1 MGLTLV
7 LCHAPKVLD
16 TKTLGKAD
24 EKMSAKIMYIETC
37 EYHNREE
44 GGNTI
49 WVGSLPKVGKHL
61 TGVNGFYDNGKNLLT
76 YSEVIGISPDYGA
89 DRDALCY
96 GVSSV
101 HPTIPASR
109 VVANTKFP
117 TIEYWEFEELQKKHY
132 PTGVHCAVFA
142 ERYPETKI
150 IQERGYEDIQ
160 AFILPENKKLNFA
173 FLNDYVRLADLNNE
187 KINKK
192 CSHHWRLRQS
202 LHKIDGVLA
211 DRLDFVLQYSPE
223 DFWAVFP
230 ELEDTLVGD
239 AVRKGVFTVR
249 NL

>member
-7 LCHAPKVLD
+7 LCHAPKVLE
-16 TKTLGKAD
+16 TKTLGKVD

-49 WVGSLPKVGKHL
+49 WLGSLPKVGKHL

-76 YSEVIGISPDYGA
+76 YSEVIDIRPDYGA

-96 GVSSV
+96 GAGGV

-109 VVANTKFP
+109 VVCNKKFP

-150 IQERGYEDIQ
+150 IQERGYEDTQ
-160 AFILPENKKLNFA
+160 GFILPEGKRLNFS
-173 FLNDYVRLADLNNE
+173 FLDAYVRLADVNNE
-187 KINKK
+187 KINRK
-192 CSHHWRLRQS
+192 CSHIWRLRQS
-202 LHKIDGVLA
+202 LHKIDGMLA
-211 DRLDFVLQYSPE
+211 DRLEFVLQYLPE
-223 DFWAVFP
+223 DFWGVFP

>member
-1 MGLTLV
+1 
-7 LCHAPKVLD
+7 
-16 TKTLGKAD
+16 
-24 EKMSAKIMYIETC
+24 MSTKIMYIETC

-76 YSEVIGISPDYGA
+76 YSEVIDIRPDYGA

-96 GVSSV
+96 GTGGS

-109 VVANTKFP
+109 VVANKKFP

-132 PTGVHCAVFA
+132 PTGVHCAVFP

-173 FLNDYVRLADLNNE
+173 FLDDYVRLADVNNE

-192 CSHHWRLRQS
+192 WSHHWRLRQS

-211 DRLDFVLQYSPE
+211 DRLDFVLEYSPE
-223 DFWAVFP
+223 DFWGVFP

-239 AVRKGVFTVR
+239 AARKGVFTVR

>member
-7 LCHAPKVLD
+7 LCHAPKVLE
-16 TKTLGKAD
+16 TKTLGKVD

-49 WVGSLPKVGKHL
+49 WLGSLPKVGKHL

-76 YSEVIGISPDYGA
+76 YSEVIDIRPHYGA

-96 GVSSV
+96 GAGGV

-132 PTGVHCAVFA
+132 PTGVHCAVFT

-150 IQERGYEDIQ
+150 IQERDYSDTQG
-160 AFILPENKKLNFA
+160 FILPEGKRLNFA
-173 FLNDYVRLADLNNE
+173 FLDAYVRLADVNNE
-187 KINKK
+187 KRNKEW
-192 CSHHWRLRQS
+192 SHHWRVRRS
-202 LHKIDGVLA
+202 LHKIGGGLA

-223 DFWAVFP
+223 DFWSAFP

-239 AVRKGVFTVR
+239 AVNEGVFTVR
-249 NL
+249 YL

>member
-1 MGLTLV
+1 
-7 LCHAPKVLD
+7 
-16 TKTLGKAD
+16 
-24 EKMSAKIMYIETC
+24 MSTKIMYIETC

-49 WVGSLPKVGKHL
+49 WLGSPPKVGKHL

-76 YSEVIGISPDYGA
+76 YSEVIDIRTHYGA

-96 GVSSV
+96 GTGGV
-101 HPTIPASR
+101 HHTIPASR
-109 VVANTKFP
+109 VVANKQFP

-132 PTGVHCAVFA
+132 PTGVHCAVFT

-160 AFILPENKKLNFA
+160 AFILPEGKKLNYA
-173 FLNDYVRLADLNNE
+173 FLDEYVRLADVNNE
-187 KINKK
+187 KINKEW
-192 CSHHWRLRQS
+192 SHHWRLRQS
-202 LHKIDGVLA
+202 LHKIDGGGLA
-211 DRLDFVLQYSPE
+211 DRLDSVLQYSPE

-230 ELEDTLVGD
+230 ELEGTLVGD

-249 NL
+249 SL